1 MMKWSKMEWRYDNP
15 TYKDR
20 NDCSVRSFAK
30 LLDKPYVDV
39 KADLIELKRLNK
51 ETRYYYMSNIE
62 RYIKRHQLTRLT
74 LDRVLTIGEFLEQH
88 PKGRYLF
95 RVKGHLATG
104 IDGVLYD
111 SWDSSNQRIYRL
123 WAKI

>member
-1 MMKWSKMEWRYDNP
+1 
-15 TYKDR
+15 
-20 NDCSVRSFAK
+20 
-30 LLDKPYVDV
+30 
-39 KADLIELKRLNK
+39 
-51 ETRYYYMSNIE
+51 
-62 RYIKRHQLTRLT
+62 
-74 LDRVLTIGEFLEQH
+74 VLTIGEFLEQH
-88 PKGRYLF
+88 PEGRYLF